1 MNQPLDNP
9 FKSPIILEQTP
20 VAQVASDVPGHPM
33 SVLVFVSWCLFML
46 IAMFHFCAC
55 WVLQDVINGVLFC
68 ITGVVG
74 IILIIPTRGTV
85 TLATIYASAISISCA
100 TQAVIFEKG
109 YQTIFL
115 IGFVLVYAII
125 AVLLGYIGYQE
136 RLKTHG

>member
-9 FKSPIILEQTP
+9 FKSPSILEQTP
-20 VAQVASDVPGHPM
+20 VAQVASDVPGHTM

-46 IAMFHFCAC
+46 IAMFHFCVC
-55 WVLQDVINGVLFC
+55 WVLQDVINGILFC
-68 ITGVVG
+68 VTGVVG

-85 TLATIYASAISISCA
+85 TLATVYAFAISISCA

-115 IGFVLVYAII
+115 IGFVLAYAII